1 MIGEL
6 SEDLI
11 MTGDEIDV
19 ENLFSDDGGEEETQV
34 TPPAPKEK
42 EEEEEEKEKE
52 IKKTTEEE
60 EINPDD
66 LFDNPESV
74 GSGKDNQEEEEDTQS
89 EKDKGTSPKTNF
101 YSSIASA
108 LKEEGIFPDLDDDTL
123 NGIKT
128 PEDFAEAVEK
138 TVQARLDERQKRIDA
153 ALQADV
159 EPDEVRRYEQTLA
172 NLDAIKEEYI
182 TDETEKGERLRKNLI
197 YQDFRN
203 RGYSEARAKREVEKS
218 FNAGT
223 DIEDAK
229 EALESNREYFSNQY
243 QDLIKEAQEEA
254 KKEQRKIK
262 EEAAQLKKSM
272 LEDKEVFTGITLDK
286 TTRQKAFENITKPV
300 FKTEDGEYLTAI
312 QKYEMDNPVEFR
324 KYLSVLFTMTN
335 GFKNIDGLVK
345 GKIKKEVKQ
354 SLRELEHK
362 LSSTTI
368 NSSGNPRYVG
378 GVEEDTESYSGKGWD
393 LDV

>member
-42 EEEEEEKEKE
+42 EDKE
-52 IKKTTEEE
+52 IEKTTEEE

-74 GSGKDNQEEEEDTQS
+74 GSGKDNQEEEDTQS

-123 NGIKT
+123 ESIKT

-229 EALESNREYFSNQY
+229 EALESNREYFSTQY

-254 KKEQRKIK
+254 KEEQRKIK

-324 KYLSVLFTMTN
+324 KYLSVLFTMTD

-345 GKIKKEVKQ
+345 GKVKKEVKQ

-362 LSSTTI
+362 LSSTAR

-378 GVEEDTESYSGKGWD
+378 GVEEDTESYIGKGWD

>member
-34 TPPAPKEK
+34 IPPAPKEK
-42 EEEEEEKEKE
+42 EEKE
-52 IKKTTEEE
+52 IEKTTEEE

-229 EALESNREYFSNQY
+229 EALESNREYFSTQY

-254 KKEQRKIK
+254 KEEQRKIK

-286 TTRQKAFENITKPV
+286 TTRQKAFDNITKPV

-324 KYLSVLFTMTN
+324 KYLSVLFTMTD

-345 GKIKKEVKQ
+345 GKVKKEVKQ

-362 LSSTTI
+362 LSSTTR

-378 GVEEDTESYSGKGWD
+378 GVEEDTESYIGKGWD

>member
-42 EEEEEEKEKE
+42 EEKENE
-52 IKKTTEEE
+52 KTTEEE

-74 GSGKDNQEEEEDTQS
+74 GSGKDNQEEGEDTQS

-254 KKEQRKIK
+254 KEEQRKIK
-262 EEAAQLKKSM
+262 EEAAQLKKAM

-324 KYLSVLFTMTN
+324 KYLSVLFTMTD

-345 GKIKKEVKQ
+345 GKVKKEVKQ

-362 LSSTTI
+362 LSSTTRT
-368 NSSGNPRYVG
+368 STGNPRYVG
-378 GVEEDTESYSGKGWD
+378 GVEEDTESYIGKGWD

>member
-19 ENLFSDDGGEEETQV
+19 DNLFSDDGGEEETQV

-42 EEEEEEKEKE
+42 EEKEKE
-52 IKKTTEEE
+52 TTTEEE

-254 KKEQRKIK
+254 KEEQKKIK
-262 EEAAQLKKSM
+262 EEAAQLKKAM

-324 KYLSVLFTMTN
+324 KYLSILFTMTD

-345 GKIKKEVKQ
+345 GKVKKEVKQ

-362 LSSTTI
+362 LSSTART
-368 NSSGNPRYVG
+368 STGNPRYVG
-378 GVEEDTESYSGKGWD
+378 GVEEDTESYIGKGWD

>member
-19 ENLFSDDGGEEETQV
+19 DNLFSDDGGEEETQV

-42 EEEEEEKEKE
+42 EEKEKE
-52 IKKTTEEE
+52 TTTEEE

-254 KKEQRKIK
+254 KEEQKKIK
-262 EEAAQLKKSM
+262 EEAAQLKKAM

-324 KYLSVLFTMTN
+324 KYLSVLFTMTD

-345 GKIKKEVKQ
+345 GKVKKEVKQ

-362 LSSTTI
+362 LSSTART
-368 NSSGNPRYVG
+368 STGNPRYVG
-378 GVEEDTESYSGKGWD
+378 GVEEDTESYIGEGWD

>member
-42 EEEEEEKEKE
+42 EDKENE
-52 IKKTTEEE
+52 KTTEEE

-254 KKEQRKIK
+254 KEEQRKIK

-324 KYLSVLFTMTN
+324 KYLSVLFTMTD

-345 GKIKKEVKQ
+345 GKVKKEVKQ

-362 LSSTTI
+362 LSSTGR

-378 GVEEDTESYSGKGWD
+378 GVEEDTESYIGKGWD

>member
-42 EEEEEEKEKE
+42 EEKE
-52 IKKTTEEE
+52 IEKTTEEE
-60 EINPDD
+60 EVNPDD

-229 EALESNREYFSNQY
+229 EALESNREYFSTQY

-272 LEDKEVFTGITLDK
+272 LEDKEVFAGITLDK

-345 GKIKKEVKQ
+345 GKVKKEVKQ

-362 LSSTTI
+362 LSSTTR

-378 GVEEDTESYSGKGWD
+378 GVEEDTESYIGKDWT

>member
-42 EEEEEEKEKE
+42 EDKENE
-52 IKKTTEEE
+52 KTTEEE

-138 TVQARLDERQKRIDA
+138 TVQARLDERQRRIDA

-203 RGYSEARAKREVEKS
+203 RGYSEARANREVEKS

-229 EALESNREYFSNQY
+229 EALESNREYFSTQY
-243 QDLIKEAQEEA
+243 QDLIKEAQEEV
-254 KKEQRKIK
+254 KEEQRKIK

-312 QKYEMDNPVEFR
+312 QKYEMDNPVEFK
-324 KYLSVLFTMTN
+324 KYLSVLFTMTD

-345 GKIKKEVKQ
+345 GKVKKEVKQ

-362 LSSTTI
+362 LSSTAR
-368 NSSGNPRYVG
+368 NSTGNPRYVG
-378 GVEEDTESYSGKGWD
+378 GVEEDTESYIGKGWD

>member
-19 ENLFSDDGGEEETQV
+19 DNLFSDDVGEEETQV
-34 TPPAPKEK
+34 TPPAQKEK
-42 EEEEEEKEKE
+42 EEKE
-52 IKKTTEEE
+52 IEKTTEEE

-123 NGIKT
+123 NSIKT

-182 TDETEKGERLRKNLI
+182 TDETEKGEKLRKNLI

-229 EALESNREYFSNQY
+229 EALESNREYFSTQY

-286 TTRQKAFENITKPV
+286 TTRQKAFDNITKPV

-324 KYLSVLFTMTN
+324 KYLSILFTMTD

-345 GKIKKEVKQ
+345 GKVKKEVRQ

-362 LSSTTI
+362 LSSTAR
-368 NSSGNPRYVG
+368 NSTGNPRYVG
-378 GVEEDTESYSGKGWD
+378 GVEEDAESYIGKGWD

>member
-42 EEEEEEKEKE
+42 EDKENE
-52 IKKTTEEE
+52 KTTEEE

-229 EALESNREYFSNQY
+229 EALESNREYFSTQY

-254 KKEQRKIK
+254 KEEQRKIK

-324 KYLSVLFTMTN
+324 KYLSVLFTMTD

-345 GKIKKEVKQ
+345 GKVKKEVKQ

-362 LSSTTI
+362 LSSTAR

-378 GVEEDTESYSGKGWD
+378 GVEEDTESYIGKGWD

>member
-19 ENLFSDDGGEEETQV
+19 DNLFSDDVGEEETQV
-34 TPPAPKEK
+34 TPPAQKEK
-42 EEEEEEKEKE
+42 EEKE
-52 IKKTTEEE
+52 IEKTTEEE

-123 NGIKT
+123 NSIKT

-182 TDETEKGERLRKNLI
+182 TDETEKGEKLRKNLI

-229 EALESNREYFSNQY
+229 EALESNREYFSTQY

-286 TTRQKAFENITKPV
+286 TTRQKAFDNITKPV

-324 KYLSVLFTMTN
+324 KYLSILFTMTD

-345 GKIKKEVKQ
+345 GKVKKEVRQ

-362 LSSTTI
+362 LSSTTR

-378 GVEEDTESYSGKGWD
+378 GVEEDTESYIGKDWT

>member
-42 EEEEEEKEKE
+42 EEKE
-52 IKKTTEEE
+52 IEKTTEEE
-60 EINPDD
+60 EISPDD

-74 GSGKDNQEEEEDTQS
+74 GSGKDNQEEEEDTKS

-229 EALESNREYFSNQY
+229 EALESNREYFSTQY

-254 KKEQRKIK
+254 KEGQRKIK

-324 KYLSVLFTMTN
+324 KYLSVLFTMTD

-345 GKIKKEVKQ
+345 GKVKKEVKQ

-362 LSSTTI
+362 LSSTGR

-378 GVEEDTESYSGKGWD
+378 GVEEDTESYIGKGWD

>member
-42 EEEEEEKEKE
+42 EDKENE
-52 IKKTTEEE
+52 KTTEEE

-138 TVQARLDERQKRIDA
+138 TVQARLDERQRRIDA

-203 RGYSEARAKREVEKS
+203 RGYSEARANREVEKS

-229 EALESNREYFSNQY
+229 EALESNREYFSTQY

-254 KKEQRKIK
+254 KEEQRKIK

-324 KYLSVLFTMTN
+324 KYLSVLFTMTD

-345 GKIKKEVKQ
+345 GKVKKEVKQ

-362 LSSTTI
+362 LSSTAR
-368 NSSGNPRYVG
+368 NSTGNPRYVG
-378 GVEEDTESYSGKGWD
+378 GVEEDTESYIGKGWD

>member
-42 EEEEEEKEKE
+42 EEKE
-52 IKKTTEEE
+52 IEKTTEEE
-60 EINPDD
+60 EVNPDD

-229 EALESNREYFSNQY
+229 EALESNREYFSTQY

-254 KKEQRKIK
+254 KEEQRKIK

-272 LEDKEVFTGITLDK
+272 LEDKEVFKGITLDK

-324 KYLSVLFTMTN
+324 KYLSVLFTMTD

-345 GKIKKEVKQ
+345 GKVKKEVKQ

-362 LSSTTI
+362 LSSTTR

-378 GVEEDTESYSGKGWD
+378 GVEEDTESYIGKGWD

>member
-19 ENLFSDDGGEEETQV
+19 DNLFSDDGGEEETQV

-42 EEEEEEKEKE
+42 EDKENE
-52 IKKTTEEE
+52 KTTEEE
-60 EINPDD
+60 EISPDD

-229 EALESNREYFSNQY
+229 EALESNREYFSTQY
-243 QDLIKEAQEEA
+243 QDLIKEAQEAA
-254 KKEQRKIK
+254 KEGQRKIK

-272 LEDKEVFTGITLDK
+272 LDDKEVFTGITLDK

-324 KYLSVLFTMTN
+324 KYLSVLFTMTD

-345 GKIKKEVKQ
+345 GKVKKEVKQ

-362 LSSTTI
+362 LSSTAR

-378 GVEEDTESYSGKGWD
+378 GVEEDTESYIGKGWD

>member
-42 EEEEEEKEKE
+42 EDKE
-52 IKKTTEEE
+52 IEKTTEEE

-123 NGIKT
+123 ESIKT

-138 TVQARLDERQKRIDA
+138 TVQARLDERQRRIDA

-229 EALESNREYFSNQY
+229 EALESNREYFSTQY

-254 KKEQRKIK
+254 KEEQRKIK

-324 KYLSVLFTMTN
+324 KYLSVLFTMTD

-345 GKIKKEVKQ
+345 GKVKKEVKQ

-362 LSSTTI
+362 LSSTAR
-368 NSSGNPRYVG
+368 NSTGNPRYVG
-378 GVEEDTESYSGKGWD
+378 GVEEDTESYIGKGWD

>member
-42 EEEEEEKEKE
+42 EEKE
-52 IKKTTEEE
+52 IEKTTEEE

-229 EALESNREYFSNQY
+229 EALESNREYFSTQY

-254 KKEQRKIK
+254 KEEQRKIK

-286 TTRQKAFENITKPV
+286 TTRQKAFENITKPI

-324 KYLSVLFTMTN
+324 KYLSVLFTMTD

-345 GKIKKEVKQ
+345 GKVKKEVKQ

-362 LSSTTI
+362 LSSTAR

-378 GVEEDTESYSGKGWD
+378 GVEEDAESYIGKGWD

>member
-42 EEEEEEKEKE
+42 EDKENE
-52 IKKTTEEE
+52 KTTEEE

-203 RGYSEARAKREVEKS
+203 RGYSEARAKREIEKS

-324 KYLSVLFTMTN
+324 KYLSVLFTMTD

-345 GKIKKEVKQ
+345 GKVKKEVKQ

-362 LSSTTI
+362 LSSTAR

-378 GVEEDTESYSGKGWD
+378 GVEEDTESYIGKGWD

>member
-19 ENLFSDDGGEEETQV
+19 ENLFSDDGGEEEIQV
-34 TPPAPKEK
+34 TPPDPKEK
-42 EEEEEEKEKE
+42 EEKEKE
-52 IKKTTEEE
+52 TTTEEE

-254 KKEQRKIK
+254 KEEQRKIK

-324 KYLSVLFTMTN
+324 KYLSVLFTMTD

-345 GKIKKEVKQ
+345 GKVKKEVKQ

-362 LSSTTI
+362 LSSTART
-368 NSSGNPRYVG
+368 STGNPRYVG
-378 GVEEDTESYSGKGWD
+378 GVEEDTESYIGKGWD

>member
-42 EEEEEEKEKE
+42 EDKENE
-52 IKKTTEEE
+52 KTTEEE

-108 LKEEGIFPDLDDDTL
+108 LKEEGIFLDLDDDTL

-254 KKEQRKIK
+254 KEEQRKIK

-286 TTRQKAFENITKPV
+286 TTRQKAFDNITKPV

-324 KYLSVLFTMTN
+324 KYLSVLFTMTD

-362 LSSTTI
+362 LSSTAR

-378 GVEEDTESYSGKGWD
+378 GVEEDAESYIGKGWD

>member
-42 EEEEEEKEKE
+42 EEKE
-52 IKKTTEEE
+52 IEKTTEEE

-138 TVQARLDERQKRIDA
+138 TVQARLDERQRRIDA

-229 EALESNREYFSNQY
+229 EALESNREYFSTQY

-254 KKEQRKIK
+254 KEEQRKIK

-312 QKYEMDNPVEFR
+312 QKYEMDNPVEFK
-324 KYLSVLFTMTN
+324 KYLSVLFTMTD

-345 GKIKKEVKQ
+345 GKVKKEVKQ

-362 LSSTTI
+362 LSSTAR
-368 NSSGNPRYVG
+368 NSTGNPRYVG
-378 GVEEDTESYSGKGWD
+378 GVEEDTESYIGKGWD

>member
-42 EEEEEEKEKE
+42 EEKE
-52 IKKTTEEE
+52 IEKTTEEE

-123 NGIKT
+123 ESIKT

-229 EALESNREYFSNQY
+229 EALESNREYFSTQY

-254 KKEQRKIK
+254 KEEQRKIK

-272 LEDKEVFTGITLDK
+272 LEDKEVFTGITLDR

-324 KYLSVLFTMTN
+324 KYLSVLFTMTD

-345 GKIKKEVKQ
+345 GKVKKEVRQ

-362 LSSTTI
+362 LSSTAR
-368 NSSGNPRYVG
+368 NSTGNPRYVG
-378 GVEEDTESYSGKGWD
+378 GVEEDTESYIGKGWD

>member
-42 EEEEEEKEKE
+42 EDKENE
-52 IKKTTEEE
+52 KTTEEE

-254 KKEQRKIK
+254 KEEQRKIK
-262 EEAAQLKKSM
+262 EEATQLKKSM

-324 KYLSVLFTMTN
+324 KYLSVLFTMTD

-345 GKIKKEVKQ
+345 GKVKKEVKQ

-362 LSSTTI
+362 LSSTAR

-378 GVEEDTESYSGKGWD
+378 GVEEDTESYIGKGWD

>member
-19 ENLFSDDGGEEETQV
+19 DNLFSDDGGEEETQV

-42 EEEEEEKEKE
+42 EEKEKE
-52 IKKTTEEE
+52 TTTEEE

-254 KKEQRKIK
+254 KEEQKKIK
-262 EEAAQLKKSM
+262 EEAAQLKKAM

-324 KYLSVLFTMTN
+324 KYLSVLFTMTD

-345 GKIKKEVKQ
+345 GKVKKEVKQ

-362 LSSTTI
+362 LSSTAR
-368 NSSGNPRYVG
+368 NSIGNPRYVG
-378 GVEEDTESYSGKGWD
+378 GVEEDTESYIGKGWD

>member
-19 ENLFSDDGGEEETQV
+19 DNLFSDDGGEEETQV

-42 EEEEEEKEKE
+42 EEKE
-52 IKKTTEEE
+52 IEKTTEEE
-60 EINPDD
+60 EISPDD

-74 GSGKDNQEEEEDTQS
+74 GSGKDNQEEEEDTKS

-218 FNAGT
+218 FNSGT

-229 EALESNREYFSNQY
+229 EALESNREYFSTQY

-254 KKEQRKIK
+254 KEGQRKIK

-324 KYLSVLFTMTN
+324 KYLSVLFTMTD

-345 GKIKKEVKQ
+345 GKVKKEVKQ

-362 LSSTTI
+362 LSSTGR

-378 GVEEDTESYSGKGWD
+378 GVEEDTESYIGKGWD

>member
-42 EEEEEEKEKE
+42 EEKESE
-52 IKKTTEEE
+52 KTTEEE

-229 EALESNREYFSNQY
+229 EALESNREYFSTQY

-254 KKEQRKIK
+254 KEEQRKIK

-324 KYLSVLFTMTN
+324 KYLSVLFTMTD

-345 GKIKKEVKQ
+345 GKVKKEVKQ

-362 LSSTTI
+362 LSSTAR

-378 GVEEDTESYSGKGWD
+378 GVEEDAESYIGKGWD

>member
-42 EEEEEEKEKE
+42 EEKE
-52 IKKTTEEE
+52 IEKTTEEE

-108 LKEEGIFPDLDDDTL
+108 LKEEGTFPDLDDDTL

-254 KKEQRKIK
+254 KEEQRKIK

-324 KYLSVLFTMTN
+324 KYLSVLFTMTD

-345 GKIKKEVKQ
+345 GKVKKEVKQ

-362 LSSTTI
+362 LSSTAR

-378 GVEEDTESYSGKGWD
+378 GVEEDTESYIGKGWD

>member
-11 MTGDEIDV
+11 MAGDEIDV

-34 TPPAPKEK
+34 TPPAQKEK
-42 EEEEEEKEKE
+42 EEKESE
-52 IKKTTEEE
+52 KTTEEE

-229 EALESNREYFSNQY
+229 EALESNREYFSTQY

-254 KKEQRKIK
+254 KEQQRKIK

-286 TTRQKAFENITKPV
+286 TTRQKAFDNITKPV

-324 KYLSVLFTMTN
+324 KYLSVLFTMTD

-345 GKIKKEVKQ
+345 GKVKKEVKQ

-362 LSSTTI
+362 LSSTAR

-378 GVEEDTESYSGKGWD
+378 GVEEDAESYIGKGWD

>member
-42 EEEEEEKEKE
+42 EEKE
-52 IKKTTEEE
+52 IEKTTEEE
-60 EINPDD
+60 EVNPDD

-229 EALESNREYFSNQY
+229 EALESNREYFSTQY

-254 KKEQRKIK
+254 KEEQRKIK

-272 LEDKEVFTGITLDK
+272 LEDKEVFAGITLDK

-324 KYLSVLFTMTN
+324 KCLSVLFTMTD

-345 GKIKKEVKQ
+345 GKVKKEVKQ

-362 LSSTTI
+362 LSSTAR

-378 GVEEDTESYSGKGWD
+378 GVEEDAESYIGKGWD

>member
-42 EEEEEEKEKE
+42 EEKENE
-52 IKKTTEEE
+52 KTTEEE

-229 EALESNREYFSNQY
+229 EALESNREYFSTQY

-254 KKEQRKIK
+254 KEEQRKIK

-324 KYLSVLFTMTN
+324 KYLSVLFTMTD

-345 GKIKKEVKQ
+345 GKVKKEVKQ

-362 LSSTTI
+362 LSSTAR

-378 GVEEDTESYSGKGWD
+378 GVEEDTESYIGKGWD

>member
-42 EEEEEEKEKE
+42 EEKESE
-52 IKKTTEEE
+52 KTTEEE

-229 EALESNREYFSNQY
+229 EALESNREYFSTQY

-254 KKEQRKIK
+254 KEEQRKIK

-272 LEDKEVFTGITLDK
+272 LEDKEVFTGIALDK

-324 KYLSVLFTMTN
+324 KYLSVLFTMTD

-345 GKIKKEVKQ
+345 GKVKKEVKQ

-362 LSSTTI
+362 LSSTTRD
-368 NSSGNPRYVG
+368 SSGNPRYVG
-378 GVEEDTESYSGKGWD
+378 GVEEDTESYIGKGWD

>member
-34 TPPAPKEK
+34 TPPAQKEK
-42 EEEEEEKEKE
+42 EDKENE
-52 IKKTTEEE
+52 KTTEEE

-203 RGYSEARAKREVEKS
+203 RGYSEARAEREVEKS

-229 EALESNREYFSNQY
+229 EALESNREYFSTQY

-254 KKEQRKIK
+254 KEEQRKIK

-324 KYLSVLFTMTN
+324 KYLSVLFTMTD
-335 GFKNIDGLVK
+335 GFKNIDGLIK
-345 GKIKKEVKQ
+345 GKVKKEVKQ

-362 LSSTTI
+362 LSSTAR

-378 GVEEDTESYSGKGWD
+378 GVEEDAESYIGKGWD